1 MQNIVIYIILFLSI
15 LINFYLILEISHY
28 KDLYRVLNQELQ
40 LIHNY
45 NDSLRERNNLLEKN
59 NK

>member
-1 MQNIVIYIILFLSI
+1 MENIIIIIILFLSI

-28 KDLYRVLNQELQ
+28 KDLYRTLNQELK
-40 LIHNY
+40 LLHNY
-45 NDSLRERNNLLEKN
+45 NDSLIHRNNLLEKN